1 MAVAAVRN
9 WQFVV
14 GGPYARLAAEAG
26 LIGFACT
33 NFIPLVAPPG
43 GRSAVFGTNPMAYAI
58 PAHRHPPVVLDMAT
72 TVNPLQKV
80 RVAAQRRER
89 MPEGVLLDREAH
101 TITDPEAFFREGG
114 LLTPLGFPVVPH
126 KGFGLAL
133 VVDTLSGVL
142 TGSAFAQGMATGT
155 PGAFLWALDVEAFM
169 PVREFLERID
179 AQLDQVK
186 HGERLAGVGELV
198 LPGERGHRRHER
210 LTAQGAVPVAQASWE
225 VLETVCNALAVPL
238 PAFAE
243 EC

>member
-1 MAVAAVRN
+1 MAVAAVRH

-43 GRSAVFGTNPMAYAI
+43 GRSAVFGTNPMAFAI
-58 PAHRHPPVVLDMAT
+58 PAQRHPPVVLDMAT

-101 TITDPEAFFREGG
+101 PITDPEAFLRQGG
-114 LLTPLGFPVVPH
+114 LLAPLGFPLVPH

-133 VVDTLSGVL
+133 VIDVLSGVL
-142 TGSAFAQGMATGT
+142 TGSAYAQGMATGT
-155 PGAFLWALDVEAFM
+155 PGTFLWALDVEAFM
-169 PVREFLERID
+169 PRHEFLERMD

-186 HGERLAGVGELV
+186 QGERLAGVGELV
-198 LPGERGHRRHER
+198 LPGERGHRRLER
-210 LTAQGAVPVAQASWE
+210 LRAEGAVPVTQASWE
-225 VLETVCNALAVPL
+225 VLEAACDALAVAL
-238 PAFAE
+238 PAVVAE
-243 EC
+243 P